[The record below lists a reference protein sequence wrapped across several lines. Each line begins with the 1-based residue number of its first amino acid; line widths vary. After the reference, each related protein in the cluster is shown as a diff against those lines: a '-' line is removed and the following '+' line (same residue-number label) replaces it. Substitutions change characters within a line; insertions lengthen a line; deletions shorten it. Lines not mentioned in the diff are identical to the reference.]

1 MKVTIVGEDKKWMN
15 KYPINIYGV
24 KFELIHWYA
33 TTSEVWNAITRCL
46 IGNTGIYLYLFSH
59 VSFIK
64 YADSGD
70 TKYRSRVMQ
79 KLPCSPSEYHQ
90 LLSKEAEEDDNDLY
104 SVKYL
109 ENFGKVSKKITH
121 T

>member
-59 VSFIK
+59 VTFIK

-70 TKYRSRVMQ
+70 TKYRLRVMQ